1 MKLPVLLT
9 PGEDGW
15 FVVECPV
22 LPGCISQGQS
32 KEEALRNIQEA
43 AELWLEEESEGF
55 ELQIEYVEIEV
66 AI

>member
-1 MKLPVLLT
+1 VKLPVLLT

>member
-32 KEEALRNIQEA
+32 KEEALRNIREA
-43 AELWLEEESEGF
+43 AELWLEGESEGF